1 MLPPRLR
8 APALLCLA
16 PALLGAGEPGDAAP
30 AKARPLARTG
40 LRYRILLKLKGEPA
54 IEATFV
60 LIPTPPTQSVNK
72 VKKRRLGGWRLE
84 AERGEG
90 TPYAQ
95 APLLA
100 RAERLLYFS
109 GPSPE
114 TAPESYALRFQ
125 GRACPVWR
133 VAVPSGVKAIA
144 YLVEISKGSL
154 VLCDLSARFDRGDVE
169 SVELHLEAVNLPSHT
184 APPANGTSLLSTLQ
198 RWAAGEAEPL
208 ELPGPEA
215 EDLSGPDGGGLS
227 GPA

>member
-1 MLPPRLR
+1 MLPSRLC
-8 APALLCLA
+8 APALLCLT
-16 PALLGAGEPGDAAP
+16 PALLGAGEGAGVP
-30 AKARPLARTG
+30 AKPKPLTRTG
-40 LRYRILLKLKGEPA
+40 LRYRILLKLRGEPA
-54 IEATFV
+54 IEAAFV

-109 GPSPE
+109 GPTAE

-133 VAVPSGVKAIA
+133 IAVPKGVKAIA
-144 YLVEISKGSL
+144 YLAEINPGSL

-169 SVELHLEAVNLPSHT
+169 SVELHLEAVNLLSRP

-208 ELPGPEA
+208 ELPGPEE
-215 EDLSGPDGGGLS
+215 EDLSA
-227 GPA
+227 PAQ